1 MHSRH
6 RMQQERNL
14 NKSLYTMKAIK
25 RIAEV
30 ILTIIG
36 CLAFVMLT
44 AEADTIG
51 MQMLCTIGSVS
62 ILYICIKLMEII
74 DPEIF
79 EEEEV

>member
-1 MHSRH
+1 MLSRH

>member
-1 MHSRH
+1 
-6 RMQQERNL
+6 MQQERNL
-14 NKSLYTMKAIK
+14 NKYLYTMKAIK

-36 CLAFVMLT
+36 CLAFVLLT

-62 ILYICIKLMEII
+62 IIYVLLA
-74 DPEIF
+74 
-79 EEEEV
+79 

>member
-1 MHSRH
+1 
-6 RMQQERNL
+6 
-14 NKSLYTMKAIK
+14 MKAIK

-62 ILYICIKLMEII
+62 ILYICIKLIQII

>member
-1 MHSRH
+1 
-6 RMQQERNL
+6 
-14 NKSLYTMKAIK
+14 MKAIK

-36 CLAFVMLT
+36 CLAFVLLT

-62 ILYICIKLMEII
+62 IIYVSIKLIEII

-79 EEEEV
+79 EEEGV

>member
-36 CLAFVMLT
+36 CLAFVLLT

-62 ILYICIKLMEII
+62 IIYVCIKLIEII

-79 EEEEV
+79 EEEV

>member
-1 MHSRH
+1 MISRH

-36 CLAFVMLT
+36 CLAFVLLT

-62 ILYICIKLMEII
+62 IIYVCIKLIEII

-79 EEEEV
+79 EEEV

>member
-1 MHSRH
+1 
-6 RMQQERNL
+6 
-14 NKSLYTMKAIK
+14 MKVIK

-36 CLAFVMLT
+36 CLAFVFLT

-62 ILYICIKLMEII
+62 ILYSCIKLIQII

>member
-1 MHSRH
+1 MLSRH

-36 CLAFVMLT
+36 CLAFVLLT

-62 ILYICIKLMEII
+62 IIYVCIKLIEII

-79 EEEEV
+79 GEEV

>member
-1 MHSRH
+1 MLSRH
-6 RMQQERNL
+6 RMQQGRNL
-14 NKSLYTMKAIK
+14 NKSLYTMKVIK

-36 CLAFVMLT
+36 CLAFVFLT

-51 MQMLCTIGSVS
+51 MQMLCTIGSVI
-62 ILYICIKLMEII
+62 ILYICIKLIEII

-79 EEEEV
+79 EEEKV

>member
-36 CLAFVMLT
+36 CLAFVLLT

>member
-1 MHSRH
+1 
-6 RMQQERNL
+6 
-14 NKSLYTMKAIK
+14 MKVIK
-25 RIAEV
+25 RITEV

-36 CLAFVMLT
+36 CLAFVLLT

-62 ILYICIKLMEII
+62 IIYVCIKLMEII

>member
-1 MHSRH
+1 M
-6 RMQQERNL
+6 N
-14 NKSLYTMKAIK
+14 AIK
-25 RIAEV
+25 RMAEV
-30 ILTIIG
+30 VLTIIG

-79 EEEEV
+79 EEEV

>member
-1 MHSRH
+1 
-6 RMQQERNL
+6 
-14 NKSLYTMKAIK
+14 MKAIK
-25 RIAEV
+25 TIAEV

-36 CLAFVMLT
+36 CLAIVLLT

>member
-1 MHSRH
+1 
-6 RMQQERNL
+6 
-14 NKSLYTMKAIK
+14 MKVIK

-51 MQMLCTIGSVS
+51 LQMLCTIGSVS
-62 ILYICIKLMEII
+62 ILYICIKLIQII

-79 EEEEV
+79 EEEQV

>member
-1 MHSRH
+1 MLSRH
-6 RMQQERNL
+6 RMLQERNL

-74 DPEIF
+74 DPDIF

>member
-1 MHSRH
+1 MLSRH

-14 NKSLYTMKAIK
+14 NKSLYTIKAIK
-25 RIAEV
+25 KIAEV

-51 MQMLCTIGSVS
+51 MQMLYTIGSVS
-62 ILYICIKLMEII
+62 IIYVCIKLIEII
-74 DPEIF
+74 DQEIF

>member
-1 MHSRH
+1 
-6 RMQQERNL
+6 
-14 NKSLYTMKAIK
+14 MKAIK

-62 ILYICIKLMEII
+62 ILYICIKLMESAKS
-74 DPEIF
+74 P
-79 EEEEV
+79 

>member
-62 ILYICIKLMEII
+62 ILYICIKLIEII